1 MREVIQKEKSTDMRY
16 IEDELNRLLSRMS
29 KIVKIPPLQPR
40 VTRRRSQ
47 AEGPTE
53 EILFSKWKIDLSV
66 LNLRLPD
73 RRPMPS
79 RTIIMEPEHG
89 VHFENG
95 QGELRYQGAKDTSP
109 IC

>member
-1 MREVIQKEKSTDMRY
+1 
-16 IEDELNRLLSRMS
+16 
-29 KIVKIPPLQPR
+29 
-40 VTRRRSQ
+40 VTRRAPKVGESSQ
-47 AEGPTE
+47 ARAKTILRTSSADEFNYLPPAFLE
-53 EILFSKWKIDLSV
+53 ENQRAFEILFSKWKIDLSV